1 MLHTLTAAELAARI
15 RAGQVSPIEVVEA
28 HLAWIEQY
36 DTSILAWVHV
46 DRDGALARARALEAE
61 AHKGSFRGPL
71 HGVPV
76 GIKDIFHVAGMVT
89 TAGAGPFAHE
99 RPDADSA
106 PAARL
111 RGAGAV
117 ILGKTA
123 TTEFAYSDP
132 APTRNPWNPQHT
144 PGGSSSGSAAAVA
157 AHMIPLALGT
167 QTIGST
173 LRPAAYCGIVGLKP
187 THGLISAVG
196 VIPLAWSLDHVGV
209 LARSVRDAAQAL
221 SVLAGFDPADLYPAQ
236 SAAVDYLAGLER
248 PGGPPRLGIPRGLFA
263 GRAGEE
269 VTAHLDAVAALFRGS
284 GALVE
289 EVPLPPSAG
298 EIHDAG
304 QLVLRAEAAAYH
316 EARFSRHADDYRPRI
331 RALIESG
338 LQVRVAEFARAQH
351 VRRRFRGEVS
361 ALFDRYDALMMPVA
375 PTAAPRGLGSTGDPV
390 LCAPWSFAGL
400 PSIALPS
407 GLSPDGL
414 PLAVQLACG
423 AFQEER
429 LLRVAR
435 WCETVLGFVAAP
447 ELADLPSPHMGA

>member
-1 MLHTLTAAELAARI
+1 MLHTLTASELAARI
-15 RAGQVSPIEVVEA
+15 RAGQVSPVEVVEA
-28 HLAWIEQY
+28 HLVQIERY

-46 DRDGALARARALEAE
+46 DRDGALAQARALEAE
-61 AHKGSFRGPL
+61 ARGGRFRGPL

-89 TAGAGPFAHE
+89 AAGAGPFAHE

-106 PAARL
+106 PAAFL
-111 RGAGAV
+111 RRAGAV

-132 APTRNPWNPQHT
+132 APTRNPWNPEHT

-157 AHMIPLALGT
+157 ARMIPLALGT

-187 THGLISAVG
+187 TFGRISAAG
-196 VIPLAWSLDHVGV
+196 VIPLAWSLDHVGII
-209 LARSVRDAAQAL
+209 ARSVQDTALAL
-221 SVLAGFDPADLYPAQ
+221 SVLAGFDPADLYSAEVPAG
-236 SAAVDYLAGLER
+236 DYLAGLDR
-248 PGGPPRLGIPRGLFA
+248 PGSPPRLGIPRGLFA

-269 VTAHLDAVAALFRGS
+269 VTAHLDAVAALLRNN

-289 EVPLPPSAG
+289 EVPPPPSAG

-316 EARFSRHADDYRPRI
+316 GARFSQHADDYRPRI
-331 RALIESG
+331 RALVESG
-338 LQVRVAEFARAQH
+338 LQIRAADFVRAQQ
-351 VRRRFRGEVS
+351 VRRQFRLEVS
-361 ALFDRYDALMMPVA
+361 PLFDRYDALVMPVA
-375 PTAAPRGLGSTGDPV
+375 PTAAPRGLDSTGDPV

-400 PSIALPS
+400 PSIALPG
-407 GLSPDGL
+407 GLSADGL

-423 AFQEER
+423 AFQEDR

-435 WCETVLGFVAAP
+435 WCEVVLGFAAAP
-447 ELADLPSPHMGA
+447 QMGNLPAPPMGV

>member
-15 RAGQVSPIEVVEA
+15 RAGEVSPAEVVEA
-28 HLAWIEQY
+28 LLARIERL
-36 DTSILAWVHV
+36 DSTLLAWVHV
-46 DRDGALARARALEAE
+46 DRDGALAQARLLEAE
-61 AHKGSFRGPL
+61 ARTGTFRGPL

-76 GIKDIFHVAGMVT
+76 GIKDIFHVAGMPT

-111 RGAGAV
+111 RSAGAV

-157 AHMIPLALGT
+157 ARMIPLALGT

-187 THGLISAVG
+187 THGRISAAG
-196 VIPLAWSLDHVGV
+196 VIPLAWSLDHVGI
-209 LARSVRDAAQAL
+209 LARSVQDTALAL
-221 SVLAGFDPADLYPAQ
+221 SVLAGFDPADLHPAQ
-236 SAAVDYLAGLER
+236 SAAVDYLAGLDG

-263 GRAGEE
+263 GRADGE
-269 VTAHLDAVAALFRGS
+269 VAAHLDAVAALFRDS

-304 QLVLRAEAAAYH
+304 QIVLRAEAAAYH
-316 EARFSRHADDYRPRI
+316 EERFSRHADEYRPRI

-338 LQVRVAEFARAQH
+338 LQVRAADFARAQQA
-351 VRRRFRGEVS
+351 RRRFRGEVS

-400 PSIALPS
+400 PSMALPS
-407 GLSPDGL
+407 GLSADGL

-435 WCETVLGFVAAP
+435 WCERALNFVAAP
-447 ELADLPSPHMGA
+447 EPGDAPAPPAGA